1 MENKRR
7 FSVTDILLILVF
19 IYGWA
24 TMTAVAWTVME
35 DNIIPGC
42 FSTIPAYPVN
52 IYIYGATNL
61 LLDVVGLLLLFR
73 FAKRITSP
81 AADTTTRIKVIGLS
95 ALFGCILAVA
105 AIPHYRVP
113 ETLNRPAFSR
123 NRGAEQDLPQW
134 QDVARCRQNWRNQIG
149 ESSL

>member
-42 FSTIPAYPVN
+42 FSTIPEYPVN
-52 IYIYGATNL
+52 IYIY
-61 LLDVVGLLLLFR
+61 
-73 FAKRITSP
+73 
-81 AADTTTRIKVIGLS
+81 
-95 ALFGCILAVA
+95 
-105 AIPHYRVP
+105 
-113 ETLNRPAFSR
+113 
-123 NRGAEQDLPQW
+123 
-134 QDVARCRQNWRNQIG
+134 
-149 ESSL
+149 